1 MFRIFIIT
9 AVLFLFSC
17 RKDAS
22 ITAYVPT
29 LDSIPVGDTLVPY
42 VPNLPTDLYDYEGI
56 IYPQHM
62 LEDPVLNITASINSE
77 NPVTNEGATLGRV
90 LFYDKNLSFN
100 NTVSCATCHHQDK
113 AFADGLAFST
123 GFNGG
128 QTGRNSMAISNINYN
143 RRFFWDTR
151 APFIETQVL
160 MPIQDHIEM
169 GMTLSDLESKL
180 SNLDFYAELFIQAF
194 GSSEITSERISL
206 ALGQF
211 LKAMRSYRSKYDKAV
226 ENNFADYTAEEY
238 MGYEMYFSGDFKCNN
253 CHNSQNFGGVARQ
266 NNGLDAYFTDIGVAN
281 VTQNEDD
288 IGKFKTV
295 SLRNVELTAPYMHDS
310 RFGTLEEVIDFYSTD
325 VNAHP
330 NLDERLTTTNQ
341 IGGPPIQFNFTQE
354 QKSALIAFLKTLT
367 NIDFINDVRYSN
379 PFPN

>member
-367 NIDFINDVRYSN
+367 DIDFINDVRYSN